1 MLISNNENI
10 NCDNVIYRMRKFLE
24 DKGIADSFRYI
35 KSLDTIELVGLSDNG
50 GERVL
55 FNDIVC
61 EYGEDIVWGNEGS
74 RYLMPSIPEG
84 VIKSRTS
91 KGAIYYTHFRVINS
105 TEEDFDLEIKE
116 YHYYGSGFYL
126 RYIITIEGIVNAIDE
141 SADSEVEVSYACIK
155 QILLE
160 TFSDQELSKEF
171 SKPEIEWI
179 SKNADRDDAELQRE
193 AEVIMVYTL
202 STFQA
207 INFLS
212 SYNKTVCNKKKRN
225 VVKVINQEENYECTE
240 NKRIIDISKYYNV
253 KSGKKNCESN
263 KRTKRKIMRKTD
275 KWIVSGHTRQYKS
288 GKVVFVQ
295 AYYKGP
301 NRKSVKKP
309 KTTFVVN
316 ESN

>member
-1 MLISNNENI
+1 MLISNSGNI

-24 DKGIADSFRYI
+24 EKGIADSFRYV
-35 KSLDTIELVGLSDNG
+35 KSLDTIELVGLSNNG

-55 FNDIVC
+55 FKDIVR

-74 RYLMPSIPEG
+74 KYLMPSIPEG

-91 KGAIYYTHFRVINS
+91 KGAIYYTHFKVIDS
-105 TEEDFDLEIKE
+105 TEEDYDLEIKE
-116 YHYYGSGFYL
+116 YHYYDGGFYL
-126 RYIITIEGIVNAIDE
+126 RYIITIEGIVNMIDE
-141 SADSEVEVSYACIK
+141 SVNSEMEVSYACIK
-155 QILLE
+155 QFLLE
-160 TFSDQELSKEF
+160 TFTEQELLKEF
-171 SKPEIEWI
+171 SKSEMEWI

-212 SYNKTVCNKKKRN
+212 SYNKAVDDRKKRSIA
-225 VVKVINQEENYECTE
+225 KVINQEENYEYTE
-240 NKRIIDISKYYNV
+240 KERIIDASKYYNLN
-253 KSGKKNCESN
+253 SGKKNCESN
-263 KRTKRKIMRKTD
+263 KSTERKIKRKTD

-301 NRKSVKKP
+301 NRKSVRKP
-309 KTTFVVN
+309 KTTFVVRN
-316 ESN
+316 